1 MSVLVSGGRRVL
13 AQLAVMGLLAGGVLG
28 APPPSSLDRRAVLDK
43 YCVSCHNQRLQTAG
57 LQLETLDVDH
67 VGANAAVWEKVV
79 RKLRAG
85 AMPPPG
91 LPRPDQATY
100 DALASQL
107 ESSLDHASATAP
119 NPGRTDPLRRLTRA
133 EYQNTIRD
141 LLDLDIDVTSLVP
154 ADTSDRNGFDNMAGV
169 LSVSPVLLQR
179 YVSAA
184 HKISR
189 LALGIAPSGPT
200 IDTYSIPIT
209 TPQDDQMSEDL
220 PFGSRGGIAIH
231 HLFPVDGEYEL
242 KIHLQTNYVGFIR
255 GLLSAHQLEIRLDG
269 TRLQTFHAGGAAPGK
284 EAPASY
290 EGNIFG
296 SPEWERY
303 MRNSDEG
310 MRVRLPVRAGSRL
323 VQVAFPRENFAAEGI
338 AQPKEF
344 GFPLAADARRDANP
358 LIETVQIS
366 GPFKVTGPGDTPSRR
381 RILACHPPN
390 AAGEEAC
397 AVKILSKLASAAYR
411 RPLMA
416 TDVAVLRTFYREG
429 RAEGG
434 FENGIQAGLER
445 ILSAPDFL
453 FRIERDPSGGAPDTP
468 YRISDLELAS
478 RLSFFLWSSIP
489 DQPLL
494 DAAASHRLNNPE
506 VLNQQVRRMLADPRA
521 HALVDNF
528 FGQWLQLRDLRN
540 VLVDPVT
547 FPDFDDGLRKAFE
560 QETELFLENQLREDH
575 NVTDLVTANYTFLNE
590 KLARHYGVPNV
601 YGSRFRRVALDP
613 ASERG
618 GLFGQG
624 SILTVTSYPTRT
636 SPVLRGKW
644 LLANILGTPVPPPPP
659 NVPALPE
666 KSKTGKPA
674 SVRELLEQHRGSA
687 VCAGCH
693 SQMDPL
699 GFALENFDAI
709 GRWRTANEAG
719 APLDSSAQL
728 ANGTEFSGVRGLR
741 SILMRHPEQL
751 ARTITEKL
759 LTYALGREMEY
770 YDMPAVR
777 GIAQDAA
784 ANDYRWSAI
793 ITGIVRS
800 APFQMRRSGGDAV
813 QTAAA
818 DDVGKLKT
826 NRRSI
831 Q

>member
-1 MSVLVSGGRRVL
+1 VSIWDGRGRSTASVP
-13 AQLAVMGLLAGGVLG
+13 LAVLIILSGSLLGQT
-28 APPPSSLDRRAVLDK
+28 PSAAADRRQVLDK

-57 LQLETLDVDH
+57 LQLEAVDVEH
-67 VGANAAVWEKVV
+67 VGGNAAVWEKVV
-79 RKLRAG
+79 RKLRSG

-100 DALASQL
+100 DTLASQL
-107 ESSLDHASATAP
+107 ESALDHAAAAGP
-119 NPGRTDPLRRLTRA
+119 NPGRTDPLHRLTRA
-133 EYQNTIRD
+133 EYQNAIRD
-141 LLDLDIDVTSLVP
+141 LLDLDLDVAPLVP
-154 ADTSDRNGFDNMAGV
+154 ADTSDRNGFDNMEGV
-169 LSVSPVLLQR
+169 LSVSPALLQR

-200 IDTYSIPIT
+200 VDTYMIPIT
-209 TPQDDQMSEDL
+209 ASQDDQMSEDL

-255 GLLSAHQLEIRLDG
+255 GLLSSHQLEIRLDG
-269 TRLQTFHAGGAAPGK
+269 QRLNTFQMGGHAPGK

-296 SPEWERY
+296 STEWENY
-303 MRNSDEG
+303 MRGADSG
-310 MRVRLPVRAGSRL
+310 MKVRLPVHAGPRL
-323 VQVAFPRENFAAEGI
+323 IQVTFPRETWEPEGV
-338 AQPKEF
+338 AQPKLF
-344 GFPLAADARRDANP
+344 GFPLAADARRDTNP
-358 LIETVQIS
+358 SIETVQIS
-366 GPFKVTGPGDTPSRR
+366 GPYQVTGPGDTPSRR
-381 RILACHPPN
+381 RILACHPAN

-397 AVKILSKLASAAYR
+397 AVKILSKLAGVAYR
-411 RPLMA
+411 RPLTA
-416 TDVAVLRTFYREG
+416 SDVAVLRKFYTDA
-429 RAEGG
+429 RAQGS
-434 FENGIQAGLER
+434 FESGIQAGLER

-453 FRIERDPSGGAPDTP
+453 FRIERDPPASVPDTP
-468 YRISDLELAS
+468 YRISDVELAS

-494 DAAASHRLNNPE
+494 DAAASHRLSNPE
-506 VLNQQVRRMLADPRA
+506 VLKQQVRRMLADPRA

-528 FGQWLQLRDLRN
+528 FGQWLMLRDLRN

-547 FPDFDDGLRKAFE
+547 FPDFDDGLRQAFE
-560 QETELFLENQLREDH
+560 RETDLFIESQLREDRS
-575 NVTDLVTANYTFLNE
+575 VTDLVSADYTFLNE
-590 KLARHYGVPNV
+590 KLARHYGIPNI
-601 YGSRFRRVALDP
+601 YGSRFRRVTLDP
-613 ASERG
+613 DSERG

-666 KSKTGKPA
+666 KSKSGKPA
-674 SVRELLEQHRGSA
+674 SVRELLEQHRDSA

-709 GRWRTANEAG
+709 GRWRTTSEAG
-719 APLDSSAQL
+719 TPLDSSAKL
-728 ANGTEFSGVRGLR
+728 ANGTEFNGVRGLR
-741 SILMRHPEQL
+741 SILMSHREQL
-751 ARTITEKL
+751 ARTIAEKL
-759 LTYALGREMEY
+759 LTYGLGREMEY

-777 GIAQDAA
+777 GIAQSAA
-784 ANDYRWSAI
+784 ATDYRWSSI
-793 ITGIVRS
+793 IVGIVES
-800 APFQMRRSGGDAV
+800 APFQMRRSAGGAAAV
-813 QTAAA
+813 QTAGVAES
-818 DDVGKLKT
+818 KT
-826 NRRSI
+826 NRRST